1 MRIRKLKQTV
11 IGIILIV
18 VCAALVVAS
27 LRIYYLEPSHQN
39 DHIEQNLTELAA
51 QGERIFESSCSKCH
65 YPDRTE
71 TKIGPGLK
79 GLFDGETLP
88 VSGRKVSEENVRSR
102 LSDPYESMPSF
113 EDMGKEKEDAVIAYL
128 KTL

>member
-18 VCAALVVAS
+18 ICTALVVAF
-27 LRIYYLEPSHQN
+27 LRIYYLEPSHEH
-39 DHIEQNLTELAA
+39 DHVEQELSDIAA
-51 QGERIFESSCSKCH
+51 QGKGIFENTCSKCH

-79 GLFDGETLP
+79 ALFDGETLP
-88 VSGRKVSEENVRSR
+88 VSGRKVSEENVRSQ
-102 LSDPYESMPSF
+102 LSDPYENMPSF
-113 EDMGKEKEDAVIAYL
+113 ADMSTEKKDAVIAYL